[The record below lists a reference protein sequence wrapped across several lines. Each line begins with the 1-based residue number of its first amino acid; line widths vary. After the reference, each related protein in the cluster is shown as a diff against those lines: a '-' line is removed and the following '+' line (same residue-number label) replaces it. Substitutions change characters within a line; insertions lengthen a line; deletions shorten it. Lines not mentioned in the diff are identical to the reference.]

1 MAEIYIEK
9 LYKEYGKV
17 VAVRDFTLRIGEG
30 ELMLFLGPSGCGKT
44 TTLNCI
50 AGLEIPTSGRIYFD
64 GEDVT
69 DMPPHRRN
77 VAMVFQSSLLYPH
90 LSSRKNIDLSL
101 RSRKLTKQEVN
112 RRVEETC
119 ELLGVTELLEKKP
132 FEMSGGER
140 QRVATA
146 KAIVRNPSL
155 FLMDEPLAS
164 LDASM
169 RETLR
174 VELVV
179 LQKKVG
185 ITMVFV
191 THDQVEAMTI
201 ADRIVVMHQGG
212 VQQVGTPMEIYNR
225 PANLFVAGHV
235 GSPPMNFLEGSISAI
250 DHGLEFVH
258 SSLHLA
264 LTKETASAVLEQ
276 PNDKCCVLGVRPSGI
291 DLSASLV
298 LNSLQGRVYGIEQLG
313 KETVVII
320 EYEGGR
326 IKATV
331 PPSFSYSVGDSVYA
345 LPRSEA
351 IYLFD
356 ADSGENLIRREN

>member
-17 VAVRDFTLRIGEG
+17 AAVRDFTLRIENG

-50 AGLEIPTSGRIYFD
+50 AGLEAPTSGRIYFD

-90 LSSRKNIDLSL
+90 LSSRKNIDMSL
-101 RSRKLTKQEVN
+101 RSRKLTKQEMN
-112 RRVEETC
+112 
-119 ELLGVTELLEKKP
+119 
-132 FEMSGGER
+132 
-140 QRVATA
+140 Q
-146 KAIVRNPSL
+146 
-155 FLMDEPLAS
+155 LMDEPLAS
-164 LDASM
+164 LDAAM

-179 LQKKVG
+179 LQKRIG

-212 VQQVGTPMEIYNR
+212 VQQVGTPMEIYNK

-235 GSPPMNFLEGSISAI
+235 GSPPMNFFEGSINTT

-258 SSLHLA
+258 SSFHLA
-264 LTKETASAVLEQ
+264 LTKETANVIREQ
-276 PNDKCCVLGVRPSGI
+276 PRDKRYVLGVRPSSI
-291 DLSASLV
+291 DLSANPVSDSLR
-298 LNSLQGRVYGIEQLG
+298 GRVYGVELLG
-313 KETVVII
+313 KETIVII

-326 IKATV
+326 IKTTV
-331 PPSFSYSVGDSVYA
+331 PPSFSYSMGDSVYA
-345 LPRSEA
+345 LPQPEA

-356 ADSGENLIRREN
+356 ADSGENLIT

>member
-9 LYKEYGKV
+9 LYKEYGGV
-17 VAVRDFTLRIGEG
+17 IAVRDFTLRIENS
-30 ELMLFLGPSGCGKT
+30 ELMMFLGPSGCGKT

-50 AGLEIPTSGRIYFD
+50 AGLETLTSGRIYFD
-64 GEDVT
+64 GEDVS
-69 DMPPHRRN
+69 DMPPYKRN

-90 LSSRKNIDLSL
+90 LSSRENINMSL
-101 RSRKLTKQEVN
+101 RSQKLTKQERN
-112 RRVEETC
+112 RRVEEAC
-119 ELLGVTELLEKKP
+119 ELLGIIDLLEKKP

-155 FLMDEPLAS
+155 FLMDEPLAN
-164 LDASM
+164 LDALL

-174 VELVV
+174 VELTVM
-179 LQKKVG
+179 QKKLG
-185 ITMVFV
+185 TTMIFV
-191 THDQVEAMTI
+191 THDQVEAMTM

-212 VQQVGTPMEIYNR
+212 VQQVGTPMEIYNK
-225 PANLFVAGHV
+225 PVNQFVAGFV
-235 GSPPMNFLEGSISAI
+235 GSPPMNFFEGSINTT

-258 SSLHLA
+258 SLFRLA
-264 LTKETASAVLEQ
+264 LTKETANVLREQ
-276 PNDKCCVLGVRPSGI
+276 PGDKRCVLGVRPSGI
-291 DLSASLV
+291 DLSANPVADSLR
-298 LNSLQGRVYGIEQLG
+298 GHVYAVEQIG
-313 KETVVII
+313 KETIVII

-326 IKATV
+326 IKAII

-345 LPRSEA
+345 LLQPEA

-356 ADSGENLIRREN
+356 TDSGESLTA

>member
-17 VAVRDFTLRIGEG
+17 MAVRDFTLRIENS
-30 ELMLFLGPSGCGKT
+30 ELMMFLGPSGCGKT

-50 AGLEIPTSGRIYFD
+50 AGLETLTSGRIYFD
-64 GEDVT
+64 GEDVS

-90 LSSRKNIDLSL
+90 LSSRKNVDMSL
-101 RSRKLTKQEVN
+101 RSQKLTKQERN
-112 RRVEETC
+112 RRVEEAC
-119 ELLGVTELLEKKP
+119 ELLGIIDLLEKKP

-155 FLMDEPLAS
+155 FLMDEPLAN
-164 LDASM
+164 LDASL

-174 VELVV
+174 VELTVM
-179 LQKKVG
+179 QKKLG
-185 ITMVFV
+185 TTMIFV
-191 THDQVEAMTI
+191 THDQVEAMTM
-201 ADRIVVMHQGG
+201 ADRIVVMHRGG
-212 VQQVGTPMEIYNR
+212 VQQVGTPMEIYNS
-225 PANLFVAGHV
+225 PTNLFVAGFV
-235 GSPPMNFLEGSISAI
+235 GSPPMNFFEGSINNT

-258 SSLHLA
+258 SLFRLA
-264 LTKETASAVLEQ
+264 LTKETTNVLRKQ
-276 PNDKCCVLGVRPSGI
+276 PGDKRWVLGVRPSNI
-291 DLSASLV
+291 DLSANPVSDSLR
-298 LNSLQGRVYGIEQLG
+298 GHVYAVEQIG
-313 KETVVII
+313 KETIVII

-326 IKATV
+326 IKTII
-331 PPSFSYSVGDSVYA
+331 PPSFSYSLGDSVYV
-345 LPRSEA
+345 LPQPEA

-356 ADSGENLIRREN
+356 AASGESLIA

>member
-17 VAVRDFTLRIGEG
+17 VAVRDFTLRIENG

-50 AGLEIPTSGRIYFD
+50 AGLEVPTSGRIYFD

-90 LSSRKNIDLSL
+90 LSARKNIDMSL
-101 RSRKLTKQEVN
+101 RSRKLTRQEMN

-119 ELLGVTELLEKKP
+119 GLLGITDLLGKKP

-179 LQKKVG
+179 LQKKLG

-212 VQQVGTPMEIYNR
+212 VQQVGTPMEIYNN

-235 GSPPMNFLEGSISAI
+235 GSPPMNFFEGSINTT
-250 DHGLEFVH
+250 DHGFEFVH
-258 SSLHLA
+258 SSFRLA
-264 LTKETASAVLEQ
+264 LTKETASVVREQ
-276 PNDKCCVLGVRPSGI
+276 PRDKRCVMGVRPSSV
-291 DLSASLV
+291 DLSANPVSGSLR
-298 LNSLQGRVYGIEQLG
+298 GRVYGVELLG
-313 KETVVII
+313 KETIVII
-320 EYEGGR
+320 EYEGGQ

-331 PPSFSYSVGDSVYA
+331 PPSFSYSAGNSVYA
-345 LPRSEA
+345 LPRPEA

-356 ADSGENLIRREN
+356 ADSGESLIT